1 MEAALKRLRAV
12 ATLAD
17 SLPPD
22 RISTNIDSI
31 CNDLTVASAAAPVP
45 APAAAPAAA
54 APAAAAPAAAA
65 PAPAPL
71 TAKRPA
77 PAAPGQGKKPKA
89 GTQPLTLHAF
99 FSMKTV
105 RVYVV
110 LPEPRRS

>member
-1 MEAALKRLRAV
+1 MEAALKGLRAV

-22 RISTNIDSI
+22 RISTTIDSI
-31 CNDLTVASAAAPVP
+31 CNDLTVASAA